1 MRSVTGYVLWLLSHL
16 PFAFFHALS
25 WGVARLLYYVI
36 GYRKEVVLH
45 NLAIAFPDLSESKRK
60 EIAKAFYLRFTDTF
74 LESIK
79 MLSLSNR
86 QALRRVTLDLSVVEQ
101 LLSQGRSVQLM
112 VAHQFNWEY
121 INLTIP
127 VALRHPFYFVYRPI
141 GNKVIDQLYFWQ
153 RTRLGGNAV
162 SADQFAEKRDLIF
175 SRPSVLA
182 LGADQNPGKPEKAC
196 WLPFF
201 GTPAPFYTGPAKG
214 AIQYN
219 AAMVMLQMERTKRGH
234 YRFTTHLLCEH
245 PAQFSAEQ
253 LTLLYKCEVERVVK
267 ADPANY
273 LWSHRRFRH
282 VWQPAFGLYT
292 GE

>member
-1 MRSVTGYVLWLLSHL
+1 MRTVTGFILWLLSYL

-25 WGVARLLYYVI
+25 WGAARLLYYVI

-45 NLAIAFPDLSESKRK
+45 NLAIAFPDLSETKRK

-79 MLSLSNR
+79 MLSLSNK
-86 QALRRVTLDLSVVEQ
+86 QALRRVTLDLGVVDR
-101 LLSQGRSVQLM
+101 LLSEGRSVQLM

-141 GNKVIDQLYFWQ
+141 GNKAMDQLYLWQ
-153 RTRLGGNAV
+153 RTRLGGRAV
-162 SADQFAEKRDLIF
+162 SADQFAEKRELIF
-175 SRPSVLA
+175 SSPSVLA
-182 LGADQNPGKPEKAC
+182 LGADQNPGNPQKAL
-196 WLPFF
+196 WLEFF
-201 GTPAPFYTGPAKG
+201 GKPAPFYTGPAKG
-214 AIQYN
+214 AIQYD

-253 LTLLYKCEVERVVK
+253 LTFLYKSEVERVVK

-273 LWSHRRFRH
+273 LWSHRRWRH
-282 VWQPAFGLYT
+282 VWQPEYGLFT
-292 GE
+292 GS

>member
-25 WGVARLLYYVI
+25 WGAARLLYYVI

-45 NLAIAFPDLSESKRK
+45 NLAIAFPDLSEAKRK

-101 LLSQGRSVQLM
+101 LLNQGRSVQLM

-141 GNKVIDQLYFWQ
+141 GNKVIDQLYLWQ

-162 SADQFAEKRDLIF
+162 SADQFAEKRELIF

-253 LTLLYKCEVERVVK
+253 LTLLYKCEVERIVK

-273 LWSHRRFRH
+273 LWSHRRWRH

>member
-162 SADQFAEKRDLIF
+162 SADQFAEKRELIF

>member
-25 WGVARLLYYVI
+25 WGAARLLYYVI

-45 NLAIAFPDLSESKRK
+45 NLAIAFPDVSEAKRK

-101 LLSQGRSVQLM
+101 LLNQGRSVQLM

-141 GNKVIDQLYFWQ
+141 GNKVIDQLYLWQ

-162 SADQFAEKRDLIF
+162 SADQFAEKRELIF

-234 YRFTTHLLCEH
+234 YRFTTHLLSEH

-253 LTLLYKCEVERVVK
+253 LTLLYKCEVERIVK

-273 LWSHRRFRH
+273 LWSHRRWRH

>member
-25 WGVARLLYYVI
+25 WGAARLLYYVI

-45 NLAIAFPDLSESKRK
+45 NLAIAFPDLSEAKRK

-101 LLSQGRSVQLM
+101 LLNQGRSVQLM

-141 GNKVIDQLYFWQ
+141 GNKVIDQLYLWQ

-234 YRFTTHLLCEH
+234 YRFTTHLLSEH

-253 LTLLYKCEVERVVK
+253 LTLLYKCEVERIVK

-273 LWSHRRFRH
+273 LWSHRRWRH